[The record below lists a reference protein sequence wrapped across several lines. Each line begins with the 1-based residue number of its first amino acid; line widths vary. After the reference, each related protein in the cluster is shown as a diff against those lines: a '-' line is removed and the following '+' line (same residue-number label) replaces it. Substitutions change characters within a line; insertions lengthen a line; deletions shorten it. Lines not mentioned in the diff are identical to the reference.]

1 MRGATHASIVSALLL
16 VGRTVRG
23 GSAPGWYASE
33 TPGLTCTEVCGNA
46 ILACDPAAMLQYNNE
61 VDEAAKFVSLISR
74 LTGGNPCT
82 YDPVGTYGV
91 APDVPNYKAN
101 GDCFFSSPER
111 TLDSVDCEAKNGE
124 ALRLCYCSLFNPPP
138 AIPAPGAPPSHPR
151 PIEAGGKA
159 GDDPLFVGSD
169 GVEYEVRGTPGVVF
183 NLISAAPLSVNSRF
197 LHVPQRF
204 RAVDITDTV
213 LGDVGVALCDDA
225 GALRTLRFGAADGH
239 LSLSTALE
247 GGAAGEAGY
256 VLEHTRLVC
265 DLSAMA
271 CGWRQH
277 DGTSLALPEY
287 DGGHSRVKVFT
298 ASTNLSVT
306 RNAMV
311 DLGGDGAEQTEI
323 DCDDFRAWPLAAAA
337 CARVMRGE
345 ASQEEMLMLVGPRLR
360 TDQRFHVRHAA
371 ARTLAQL
378 NSALPPPTHTHP
390 PHSHTPL
397 RSHTPTP
404 LTPHPLGP
412 QFMEVELPR
421 LALQQP
427 HVHGLLGQRALR
439 RRDEGAAARRGGHNG
454 SITPGAGGGG
464 ASAREA
470 AAARFGSQGE
480 GAIEGVYTEYIV
492 GALGEHGS
500 TRFNRFSH
508 CREEEGEEV
517 V

>member
-1 MRGATHASIVSALLL
+1 
-16 VGRTVRG
+16 
-23 GSAPGWYASE
+23 
-33 TPGLTCTEVCGNA
+33 
-46 ILACDPAAMLQYNNE
+46 
-61 VDEAAKFVSLISR
+61 
-74 LTGGNPCT
+74 
-82 YDPVGTYGV
+82 
-91 APDVPNYKAN
+91 
-101 GDCFFSSPER
+101 
-111 TLDSVDCEAKNGE
+111 
-124 ALRLCYCSLFNPPP
+124 
-138 AIPAPGAPPSHPR
+138 
-151 PIEAGGKA
+151 
-159 GDDPLFVGSD
+159 VGSD

-337 CARVMRGE
+337 C
-345 ASQEEMLMLVGPRLR
+345 
-360 TDQRFHVRHAA
+360 
-371 ARTLAQL
+371 
-378 NSALPPPTHTHP
+378 
-390 PHSHTPL
+390 
-397 RSHTPTP
+397 
-404 LTPHPLGP
+404 
-412 QFMEVELPR
+412 
-421 LALQQP
+421 
-427 HVHGLLGQRALR
+427 
-439 RRDEGAAARRGGHNG
+439 
-454 SITPGAGGGG
+454 
-464 ASAREA
+464 
-470 AAARFGSQGE
+470 
-480 GAIEGVYTEYIV
+480 
-492 GALGEHGS
+492 
-500 TRFNRFSH
+500 
-508 CREEEGEEV
+508 
-517 V
+517 

>member
-1 MRGATHASIVSALLL
+1 MRGGTHASIVSALLL

-61 VDEAAKFVSLISR
+61 VNEAAKFVSLISR

-138 AIPAPGAPPSHPR
+138 AIPAPGAPPPTPPLPPMQPPPPPPPSQPR

-360 TDQRFHVRHAA
+360 TDQRFH
-371 ARTLAQL
+371 
-378 NSALPPPTHTHP
+378 
-390 PHSHTPL
+390 
-397 RSHTPTP
+397 
-404 LTPHPLGP
+404 
-412 QFMEVELPR
+412 FMEVELRR

-492 GALGEHGS
+492 GALGEHGG

-508 CREEEGEEV
+508 CREEEVEEV